1 MARKVDVTQIRDE
14 LIQAFKEG
22 DEARARAHVFQ
33 LGGEPRQVRA
43 ALEAM
48 LEAQEGLVRQAAAFG
63 LGELGGAASIKRL
76 ERQLTIEE
84 ARGDHDGHAVAGDIT
99 RALGRIEGGRARASL
114 VRRLERLA
122 AGKPERSDVNE
133 LARALWRKRHPELI
147 SPVRKSLEKI
157 SLPAPHGLH
166 GLLVLLEKSP
176 EELLA
181 WASDSSVPVGDK
193 ARVLAV
199 LEEDV
204 PGALLPVLP
213 AFIATAHTLVEMAM
227 PQARRR
233 ETENY
238 CERLFSLLLLD
249 KDRFLPALQQQA
261 RAMLRSV
268 ARNLIAATFPLS
280 SLWAVA
286 MLEAVG
292 LPEDAEFVEAHRPDD
307 PGFAKDFDEVAQAL
321 RGLQKN

>member
-14 LIQAFKEG
+14 LIRAFKEG

-33 LGGEPRQVRA
+33 LGAELRQVRA
-43 ALEAM
+43 VLEAM

-63 LGELGGAASIKRL
+63 LGELGGASSIKLL

-133 LARALWRKRHPELI
+133 LARALWRKRHPELL

-166 GLLVLLEKSP
+166 GLLVLLEKPP
-176 EELLA
+176 EELRA
-181 WASDSSVPVGDK
+181 WASDASVPVGDK

-204 PGALLPVLP
+204 PGALIPVLP
-213 AFIATAHTLVEMAM
+213 AFIATAHTLFEM
-227 PQARRR
+227 PQDRRR

-249 KDRFLPALQQQA
+249 KDRFLPALQQEA

-268 ARNLIAATFPLS
+268 AKNLIVATFPIS